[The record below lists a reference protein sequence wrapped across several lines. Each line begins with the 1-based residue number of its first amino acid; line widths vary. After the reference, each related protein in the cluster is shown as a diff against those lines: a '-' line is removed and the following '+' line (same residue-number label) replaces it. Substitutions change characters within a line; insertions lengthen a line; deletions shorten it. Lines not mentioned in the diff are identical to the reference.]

1 MMLITGVLEI
11 MDKNLCA
18 SSSPSDSQS
27 GRSLNGQMTRV
38 EPRRAIEAY
47 LKKFTIGRTPK
58 RSNL

>member
-1 MMLITGVLEI
+1 

-18 SSSPSDSQS
+18 SSSPWDSQS